1 MRPYKALPDAFGRKL
16 KAGDLVAYVYGKY
29 STLHSGKVARF
40 TPKRIVVNELYK
52 DGKLSK
58 YDIHRT
64 EDQVTILTGD
74 VKLSAEDE
82 NTAQFPVNNN
92 DYPEDYWRHCVAMQE
107 TTLGH
112 RAWVTLKQM
121 EAERERAT

>member
-1 MRPYKALPDAFGRKL
+1 MRPHKALPDAFGRKL

-29 STLHSGKVARF
+29 STLYSGKVARF

-52 DGKLSK
+52 DGKLSTF
-58 YDIHRT
+58 DVHRT

-74 VKLSAEDE
+74 VKLSSGDE
-82 NTAQFPVNNN
+82 ADVQYPINST
-92 DYPEDYWRHCVAMQE
+92 DYPEDYWRHCVAMQD
-107 TTLGH
+107 TTLGY
-112 RAWVTLKQM
+112 RPWVSLKQL